1 MSFLLIIAA
10 YLYFIGYWEAAEN
23 PAPVPAVGESADE
36 SLPAAAPSPI
46 KSDKSEG
53 PLTAEPRL
61 PRTENPAP
69 PVGAV
74 PETAGPAFAEAVR
87 SFNKGDY
94 GNALD
99 LFKKLSVD
107 DKTALLGVGLSYF
120 KLGDYESAIA
130 PLEGALQYGGDEF
143 LARKFLA
150 FAYYRRDDL
159 QRSTQHAER
168 GLALKEDRELRD
180 LHEKLKAERAA
191 QRDYVGEDTRHF
203 KVLFDGYE
211 HGGLS
216 RKVIEILTDAYR
228 SIGRE
233 MDYFPEEPVTVIL
246 YSEKDF
252 YDITHTHRWAAG
264 VYDGKIRIPVRGAE
278 GQEEALRRVLY
289 HEYTHALV
297 HSITPDC
304 PLWINE
310 GLADYFSGGLERTGQ
325 VIPLRSLEKSFP
337 GSGPEAAMAYRVSYS
352 AVAHLIERYGVYSM
366 KDFLVSLS
374 RGEALEQ
381 AFSSAFFLTY
391 NEFVSGWGRG

>member
-1 MSFLLIIAA
+1 LSFLLIIAA
-10 YLYFIGYWEAAEN
+10 YLYIAGYWEAPED
-23 PAPVPAVGESADE
+23 PVPAVEEAADE
-36 SLPAAAPSPI
+36 EPPAAAAPH
-46 KSDKSEG
+46 KKSEG
-53 PLTAEPRL
+53 SLTTGRTL
-61 PRTENPAP
+61 PRKENPLP
-69 PVGAV
+69 PIGEAREKAGA
-74 PETAGPAFAEAVR
+74 AAFAEAVR
-87 SFNKGDY
+87 SLNGGDY
-94 GNALD
+94 GKALA

-130 PLEGALQYGGDEF
+130 PLEGALKHGGDEF

-159 QRSTQHAER
+159 QRSAAHAER
-168 GLALKEDRELRD
+168 GLSLKEDRELRD
-180 LHEKLKAERAA
+180 LYDKLEAERAA
-191 QRDYVGEDTRHF
+191 QRDYVGEETRHF
-203 KVLFDGYE
+203 RVLFDGYE

-233 MDYFPEEPVTVIL
+233 MDYFPEDPVTVIL
-246 YSEKDF
+246 YTEKDF
-252 YDITHTHRWAAG
+252 YDITHVHRWVGGA
-264 VYDGKIRIPVRGAE
+264 YDGKIRIPVRGAE
-278 GQEEALRRVLY
+278 GQEEALRRVLF

-310 GLADYFSGGLERTGQ
+310 GLADYFSGGGLQRTGQ
-325 VIPLRSLEKSFP
+325 AISLRSIEKSFP
-337 GSGPEAAMAYRVSYS
+337 ASRPEAALAYRVSYS

-374 RGEALEQ
+374 RGEGLEQ